1 MKTYLQKHFLSLII
15 VVLLVVILLQRC
27 GGGVKPEVPNSGTKR
42 DTSVLIINHI
52 YKDTTRSKPVF
63 IKGERDTIL
72 ESSVQYLPSEDYN
85 ELYYQFNSLKESLL
99 SKNIYKDSLKI
110 DSLGYIKVVDT
121 IQRNQIIGRSYI
133 TDLKIPEKTITIV
146 NTVFPKPKRQLYI
159 GGGVESDNTAVI
171 RQINAG
177 LMYKNKQDQLYGLYG
192 GLNTSG
198 GWSVGIQSYWK
209 IKLKK

>member
-1 MKTYLQKHFLSLII
+1 MKTYLQKHSLSLII

-27 GGGVKPEVPNSGTKR
+27 GSVKPEVPNSGTKR
-42 DTSVLIINHI
+42 DTSILIINHI
-52 YKDTTRSKPVF
+52 YKDTTRSKPIF

-177 LMYKNKQDQLYGLYG
+177 LMYKNKQDQLYGIYG
-192 GLNTSG
+192 GLNTNG
-198 GWSVGIQSYWK
+198 GWSVGVQSYWK